1 MSTFTHTIAWLRA
14 VIGSKVHDERGFFVS
29 SENLMWIIGILA
41 IVGLV
46 VAFLNNYIQ
55 GLLAQI

>member
-1 MSTFTHTIAWLRA
+1 MPNLPHIMAWLRA
-14 VIGSKVHDERGFFVS
+14 LIGSKAHDERGFFVS
-29 SENLMWIIGILA
+29 SENLLWIIGILA

-46 VAFLNNYIQ
+46 VAFLSNYIQ

>member
-1 MSTFTHTIAWLRA
+1 MPNSTHSIAWLHTL
-14 VIGSKVHDERGFFVS
+14 IGSKVHDERGFFVS